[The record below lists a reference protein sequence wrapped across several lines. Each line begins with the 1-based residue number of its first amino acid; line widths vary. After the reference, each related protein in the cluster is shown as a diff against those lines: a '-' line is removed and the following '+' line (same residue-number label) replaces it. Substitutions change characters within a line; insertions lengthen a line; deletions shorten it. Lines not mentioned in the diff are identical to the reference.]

1 LCAVSALPINKLTLV
16 YGSDDGAK
24 SVVNRDNGAATL
36 MDEFGRRLNLKKHQA
51 GRDIASDIVG
61 PADIEVHKGT
71 DGRYYVI
78 GL

>member
-1 LCAVSALPINKLTLV
+1 
-16 YGSDDGAK
+16 
-24 SVVNRDNGAATL
+24 